1 MIKGVK
7 KLVLEINETNNSFF
21 EKAIFF
27 VKPEYSGMSEG
38 KLREKA
44 FTEMNGICSL
54 PRLKKVN
61 THTKKHIWVKLGW
74 FFSGVVAGILFC
86 TLF

>member
-1 MIKGVK
+1 MIKGVNK
-7 KLVLEINETNNSFF
+7 QVLEINETNNGFF

-27 VKPEYSGMSEG
+27 VKPEYSGISEG

-54 PRLKKVN
+54 PHLKKGN
-61 THTKKHIWVKLGW
+61 AHSKKQFFVRLGC
-74 FFSGVVAGILFC
+74 FFGGAVAGILFC